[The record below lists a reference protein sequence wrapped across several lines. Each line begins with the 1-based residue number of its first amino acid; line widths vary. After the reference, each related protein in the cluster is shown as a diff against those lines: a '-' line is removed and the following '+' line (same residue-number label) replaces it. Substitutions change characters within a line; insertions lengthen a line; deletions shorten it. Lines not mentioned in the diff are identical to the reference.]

1 MANQSR
7 KKLIP
12 EGGDATMTEPVAIR
26 VAEFAGGPF
35 AVSAEDGQRL
45 CERIAPL
52 LRASTPV
59 ALSFAWIEAVTG
71 AFLNAGLGP
80 LCSDFP
86 EDRLGVLLTLRD
98 ISADD
103 RATVERSMRNARA
116 YYANPVAYDA
126 AWREEL
132 GDNDSTCSTFAK
144 REN

>member
-1 MANQSR
+1 MT
-7 KKLIP
+7 
-12 EGGDATMTEPVAIR
+12 ATVTIR

-45 CERIAPL
+45 YERIAPL
-52 LRASTPV
+52 LREGTPV
-59 ALSFAWIEAVTG
+59 ALSFAGIEIVIG
-71 AFLNAGLGP
+71 AFLNSAVGP
-80 LCSDFP
+80 LCADFA

-116 YYANPVAYDA
+116 YYANPAAYDA

-132 GDNDSTCSTFAK
+132 GDNDSTCSTFVK